1 MRLWA
6 VGICSFLILTGCVP
20 KEAVALRTIEH
31 VHLTAGNGGNPI
43 LQADASFYNPNKL
56 RMRVKKIKLDVF
68 VDGKQSALIDQKLK
82 SVIKSKTE
90 FTLPLEVQISL
101 KEIGLLDALLGIIGG
116 KKYSLH
122 YVGYIRVKVKGIPL
136 RIPVDYSREVKLRL

>member
-1 MRLWA
+1 MRLS
-6 VGICSFLILTGCVP
+6 GLLILGLLFFVSCVP
-20 KEAVALRTIEH
+20 KEAVVLRTIEN
-31 VHLTAGNGGNPI
+31 VHLTAGNGVNPI
-43 LQADASFYNPNKL
+43 LQADASFYNPNNL

-68 VDGKQSALIDQKLK
+68 VDGKKSALIDQNLK
-82 SVIKSKTE
+82 SVVRSKTE

-122 YVGYIRVKVKGIPL
+122 YVGHIRVKVKGIPL